1 MDRDREF
8 RLIRDRAQSE
18 IHIIGAGMS
27 KLTRLAA
34 NSLKDQL
41 RSVSVHLYMLD
52 PDYLESN
59 TDYAHLLE
67 DFFGIRDF
75 AAYVRLS
82 FRSLKAFCEEHN
94 SDPNSKNRI
103 TLSTYT
109 VLPTMSM
116 VVIDSQS
123 KSAEMV
129 VEYFTYHCG
138 EERPLFIIKKEKKTK
153 MFDSLY
159 THAEQLFLASKEV
172 VK

>member
-1 MDRDREF
+1 MIPIQR
-8 RLIRDRAQSE
+8 
-18 IHIIGAGMS
+18 
-27 KLTRLAA
+27 
-34 NSLKDQL
+34 
-41 RSVSVHLYMLD
+41 
-52 PDYLESN
+52 
-59 TDYAHLLE
+59 
-67 DFFGIRDF
+67 
-75 AAYVRLS
+75 
-82 FRSLKAFCEEHN
+82 
-94 SDPNSKNRI
+94 
-103 TLSTYT
+103 TYT